1 MIISN
6 CCILPDGWTIDTL
19 NQSHQSIPYNPE
31 MANTFYRAGY
41 IEHRGRGIQKI
52 NDACKEIGAK
62 PPVYELIGYGLR
74 VYFEAL
80 ESALIDDDISKR
92 QNGALDGAL
101 DDALKKAIIQQL
113 INDSHISQNE
123 LAENLSVGRRTIQR
137 KMNELKSAGII
148 EHIGTKNKGKWIVK
162 INDVPNNK

>member
-1 MIISN
+1 M
-6 CCILPDGWTIDTL
+6 
-19 NQSHQSIPYNPE
+19 
-31 MANTFYRAGY
+31 
-41 IEHRGRGIQKI
+41 
-52 NDACKEIGAK
+52 
-62 PPVYELIGYGLR
+62 
-74 VYFEAL
+74 
-80 ESALIDDDISKR
+80 
-92 QNGALDGAL
+92 

-162 INDVPNNK
+162 TNDVPNNK

>member
-1 MIISN
+1 
-6 CCILPDGWTIDTL
+6 
-19 NQSHQSIPYNPE
+19 
-31 MANTFYRAGY
+31 MANAFYRAGY
-41 IEHRGRGIQKI
+41 IEHWGRGIQKN

-113 INDSHISQNE
+113 INDSHISQ
-123 LAENLSVGRRTIQR
+123 SGV
-137 KMNELKSAGII
+137 
-148 EHIGTKNKGKWIVK
+148 VY
-162 INDVPNNK
+162 